1 MTRTLWIDGT
11 FRTLDPHRPTA
22 TALLTEDEHVLA
34 AGDVAEL
41 RAHTTGIT
49 STIGLGGATVTPGL
63 VDAHIH
69 TAGYAR
75 DLTTVDLRDC
85 TTQREALA
93 EIARFVA
100 GLEPGRWLFGGRWD
114 ANDWPE
120 GLPDRDIL
128 DRVCP
133 DRPAILPSIDGH
145 THWVSSLALQQLSI
159 DDHTPDPPG
168 GTIERDAVGRAT
180 GILRESATLAGEH
193 LMTLHS
199 GDLTDQL
206 RVAQQRLLA
215 VGLTGVHCFDG
226 EDARAAYETLRAA
239 GELAIR
245 VHKSV
250 PLTAL
255 DQAID
260 EGRRTGD
267 GDAWLSTGPVKV
279 FSDGALGSHTCHM
292 GEPFPGGGHGM
303 EVISVPDLVDVVV
316 RATRAGL
323 GVATHAIGDEA
334 NHRVLTAYA
343 EARRLA
349 GPPAVRHR
357 VEHTQHLRPGDVA
370 RLAALDV
377 VASMQPTHCTSDIR
391 LVERLLAGRDL
402 RSYAWASLLRAGA
415 LVALGSDAPVEEPD
429 PMAGIQAAVTRQEPE
444 TGHPAGGF
452 EPHER
457 LTIDQA
463 VHGFT
468 VAPARAAGLA
478 APMGT
483 LRPGAPAD
491 LVAWSGDPWRVPA
504 TELGALRALT
514 TAVGGVVRRTTA

>member
-1 MTRTLWIDGT
+1 MTRTLWVDADL
-11 FRTLDPHRPTA
+11 RTLDPAHPVA
-22 TALLTEDEHVLA
+22 TALLTEGEHVLA
-34 AGDVAEL
+34 VGTADEL

-75 DLTTVDLRDC
+75 DLTTVDLRAC
-85 TTQREALA
+85 ATQRDALA
-93 EIARFVA
+93 TIARFVA
-100 GLEPGRWLFGGRWD
+100 GLEPGRWVFGGRWD

-120 GLPDRDIL
+120 GLPGRDAL

-133 DRPAILPSIDGH
+133 DRPAVLPSIDGH
-145 THWVSSLALQQLSI
+145 THWVNSLALQHLSI
-159 DDHTPDPPG
+159 NDHTPDPPG
-168 GTIERDAVGRAT
+168 GTIERDAHGRAT
-180 GILRESATLAGEH
+180 GILRESATLGGEH

-199 GDLTDQL
+199 GDLTQQL

-226 EDARAAYETLRAA
+226 EDARAAYESLRAA
-239 GELAIR
+239 GELALR

-250 PLTAL
+250 PLEAL
-255 DQAID
+255 DRAIG

-292 GEPFPGGGHGM
+292 GEPFPDGGHGI
-303 EVISVPDLVDVVV
+303 EVVGVPELVDVVV
-316 RATRAGL
+316 RATRAGIS
-323 GVATHAIGDEA
+323 VATHAIGDEA

-349 GPPAVRHR
+349 GPPALRHR
-357 VEHTQHLRPGDVA
+357 IEHTQHLRPDDVA

-415 LVALGSDAPVEEPD
+415 LVVLGSDAPVEEPD
-429 PMAGIQAAVTRQEPE
+429 PMAGIQAAVTRQELE
-444 TGHPAGGF
+444 TGYPPGGF
-452 EPHER
+452 EPRER
-457 LTIDQA
+457 LAVDQA

-468 VAPARAAGLA
+468 VAPARAAGRPA
-478 APMGT
+478 GT
-483 LRPGAPAD
+483 GMLRPGAVAD
-491 LVAWSGDPWRVPA
+491 LVAWSGDPWQLPPA
-504 TELGALRALT
+504 ELGVVRALT
-514 TAVGGVVRRTTA
+514 TVVGGTVRHTTA